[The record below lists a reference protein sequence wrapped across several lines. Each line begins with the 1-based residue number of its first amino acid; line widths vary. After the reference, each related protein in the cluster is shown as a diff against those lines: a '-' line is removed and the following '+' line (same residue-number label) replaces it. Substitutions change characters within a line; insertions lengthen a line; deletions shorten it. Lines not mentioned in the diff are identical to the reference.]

1 MTLPLLRDDSLITV
15 PGGVALRV
23 SLPWIRSLPVTSLQ
37 EPIVTIDGVRADSI
51 TVALGD
57 RRVPPAEL
65 TEDDGWWFQQD
76 RVTLVLPHDLASGTH
91 DVAVEFGLR
100 IPYLQV
106 GPDGPLTLPF
116 RAEQPLVLDA
126 PHTRPGV
133 VAARPEP
140 DVAEAADDPA
150 LPAGWVLSASAFNW
164 TPEMIAGDRDAVD
177 IAVGIVEDGLASEIE
192 AEPGQLWRSFPGRS
206 EADAAIFGDRLAAA
220 GGRVSILGASI
231 DDWSPQGTRR
241 SDDERFAFLLPQIEI
256 AHQLGARGLR
266 LPIGQAGRPL
276 LERVLPIL
284 HETGLTL
291 FEEIQGSQTPG
302 SPQAG
307 AAIDQIVGIDD
318 PHVRLLVDISMFM
331 PAVPE
336 SYLARLEAGG
346 VPAEL
351 IAVLRDQWRDPA
363 TVGAIV
369 GLLRSGGVPA
379 SVHTLYMDMLV
390 RFGRSDATVIAEVLP
405 WIGAFHLKF
414 WDLDDADDRVSGPIR
429 DLAAVLAGTGFTGTF
444 CSEWGGH
451 EWLDDDPTQMTRD
464 HLALARRALN
474 GANA

>member
-76 RVTLVLPHDLASGTH
+76 RVTLVLPHEHSPGTH
-91 DVAVEFGLR
+91 DVTVEFGLR

-133 VAARPEP
+133 VTARPEP
-140 DVAEAADDPA
+140 DVAAASDE
-150 LPAGWVLSASAFNW
+150 PAGWVLSTSAFNW

-177 IAVGIVEDGLASEIE
+177 IAVGIIEDGLTAEIE

-206 EADAAIFGDRLAAA
+206 EADAATFGDRLAAA

-241 SDDERFAFLLPQIEI
+241 TDDERFAFLLPQIEI
-256 AHQLGARGLR
+256 AHQLGARGVR

-307 AAIDQIVGIDD
+307 AAIDEIVGIDD
-318 PHVRLLVDISMFM
+318 PHMRLLVDISMFM
-331 PAVPE
+331 PAIPE
-336 SYLARLEAGG
+336 SYLTRLAAGG

-351 IAVLRDQWRDPA
+351 VDVLRHQWRDPA

-379 SVHTLYMDMLV
+379 SIHTLYMDMLV
-390 RFGRSDATVIAEVLP
+390 RFGRSDATVIADVLP

-414 WDLDDADDRVSGPIR
+414 WDLEDSDDRVSGPIR

-451 EWLDDDPTQMTRD
+451 EWLDDDPTTITRD
-464 HLALARRALN
+464 HLALARLALN

>member
-1 MTLPLLRDDSLITV
+1 MTLLTLRDDSLITT
-15 PGGVALRV
+15 PDGAAIRI
-23 SLPWIRSLPVTSLQ
+23 SLPWIRSLPLTSLQ
-37 EPIVTIDGVRADSI
+37 DPTVTIDGVSAGDV
-51 TVALGD
+51 TVVVGD
-57 RRVPPAEL
+57 RRIAAAEL

-76 RVTLVLPHDLASGTH
+76 RVTLAWPHRLSPGAHG
-91 DVAVEFGLR
+91 VGVEFGLR

-116 RAEQPLVLDA
+116 RAERQLVLDA
-126 PHTRPGV
+126 SHRPAEVRDAAPV
-133 VAARPEP
+133 VRDES
-140 DVAEAADDPA
+140 
-150 LPAGWVLSASAFNW
+150 LPAGWVLTASAFNW
-164 TPEMIAGDRDAVD
+164 TPEMMAGDRDAVD
-177 IAVGIVEDGLASEIE
+177 IAVGIVEAGLAAEIE

-206 EADAAIFGDRLAAA
+206 EADAGTFGDRLSAA

-231 DDWSPQGTRR
+231 DDWSPRGTRR

-256 AHQLGARGLR
+256 AQQLGARGLR
-266 LPIGQAGRPL
+266 LPIGQAGRSL

-291 FEEIQGSQTPG
+291 FEEMQGSQTPG
-302 SPQAG
+302 SAQAG
-307 AAIDQIVGIDD
+307 AAIDQIVDLDD

-336 SYLARLEAGG
+336 SYLERLQDGG

-351 IAVLRDQWRDPA
+351 IEVLRHEWRDPA

-390 RFGRSDATVIAEVLP
+390 RFGRSNASVIADVLP
-405 WIGAFHLKF
+405 WVGAFHLKF
-414 WDLDDADDRVSGPIR
+414 WDLDDADDRVSRPIR
-429 DLAAVLAGTGFTGTF
+429 DLGALLRGTDFTGTF

-451 EWLDDDPTQMTRD
+451 EWLDDDPTTITRD
-464 HLALARRALN
+464 HLALARRTLN
-474 GANA
+474 EASA